1 EDSKQELADS
11 TKKSADEHQQLEQSL
26 EDSKQELAD
35 STKKSADEHQQLEQS
50 LEDSKQELAD
60 SAKKSADEHQQL
72 EKSLED
78 SKQEL
83 ANSTKKLTDERQQLE
98 QDLEASKQELVT
110 VVEKVKAEQQ
120 KYQQLE
126 KSVEESK
133 QESASFTNQLN
144 TEQKKCQKLED
155 SLDNARKKMSELLQ
169 QSEKSKSSQFQ
180 PEKMYSIKSINN
192 GNFLDIPKGSAKNN
206 TPIGQDAWNGGKNQQ
221 WYFQPLGGNDSEYYY
236 IFSAKTKK
244 CLGVSSSDDKEG
256 VLNQYQC
263 YGTDNQKWKLI
274 KISDSSFA
282 IQCKQNDLMLEVSK
296 KTTKIIQ
303 QKSSDNDSQY
313 WELTEL

>member
-1 EDSKQELADS
+1 KQELAD
-11 TKKSADEHQQLEQSL
+11 L
-26 EDSKQELAD
+26 
-35 STKKSADEHQQLEQS
+35 
-50 LEDSKQELAD
+50 
-60 SAKKSADEHQQL
+60 AKKSNDERQQL
-72 EKSLED
+72 EKSLEA

-83 ANSTKKLTDERQQLE
+83 ADLAKKSNDERQQLE
-98 QDLEASKQELVT
+98 KSLEASKQELAT
-110 VVEKVKAEQQ
+110 IVEKLNTEQQ

-133 QESASFTNQLN
+133 QESDSFSNQLN
-144 TEQKKCQKLED
+144 AEQKKCRKLEE

-169 QSEKSKSSQFQ
+169 QSEKLKSSQLQ
-180 PEKMYSIKSINN
+180 PKKMYSIKSINN

-206 TPIGQDAWNGGKNQQ
+206 TPVGQDTWNGGKNQQ

-244 CLGVSSSDDKEG
+244 CLGISSSDNKEG

-282 IQCKQNDLMLEVSK
+282 IQCKQNNLMLAVSK

-303 QKSSDNDSQY
+303 QESSDNDSQY
-313 WELTEL
+313 WELAEL